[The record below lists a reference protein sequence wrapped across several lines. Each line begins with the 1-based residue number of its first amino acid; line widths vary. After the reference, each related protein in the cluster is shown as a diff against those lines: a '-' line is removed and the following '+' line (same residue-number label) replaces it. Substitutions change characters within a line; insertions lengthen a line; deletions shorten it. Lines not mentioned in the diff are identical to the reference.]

1 MTSGNWLGYAL
12 FSTVAWGVWGA
23 FTGVPSENGFPD
35 TLTYIVW
42 ALTMILPAAWAM
54 HKVGWRLKRDP
65 RSITLGLAIGL
76 LGAGGQLLLFHAVT
90 IGPTYLIFPIVS
102 LSPAVTIVL
111 SFLLLRERTG
121 WLGIAGIALAILSLP
136 LFDYSP
142 QAGAHVGPWFT
153 LALAIMAAWGLQAYY
168 IKLANATM
176 DAESIFAYMTLTA
189 LLLMPVAWSLTD
201 FSKPVY
207 LGLSGPY
214 LAAAIQVLN
223 AVGALLLVYA
233 FRHGKALVVSPLINA
248 GAPLLTTAIAL
259 GVAGAMPGPYKL
271 AAALFA
277 LLGAV
282 LLSLQ
287 PE

>member
-1 MTSGNWLGYAL
+1 MNSGNWLGYAL
-12 FSTVAWGVWGA
+12 FATAAWGVWGA
-23 FTGVPSENGFPD
+23 FTGVPSEHGFPD
-35 TLTYIVW
+35 TLTYVVW

-54 HKVGWRLKRDP
+54 QRVGWRLKRDP
-65 RSITLGLAIGL
+65 RSIALGLTIGV

-90 IGPTYLIFPIVS
+90 LGPTYLIFPIVS

-111 SFLLLRERTG
+111 SFLLLGERTG
-121 WLGIAGIALAILSLP
+121 RLGIAGIVLAIVSLP

-142 QAGAHVGPWFT
+142 EEGAHVGLWFF
-153 LALAIMAAWGLQAYY
+153 LSLGIMAAWGLQAYY
-168 IKLANATM
+168 IKFANATM
-176 DAESIFAYMTLTA
+176 DAESIFAYMALTA
-189 LLLMPVAWSLTD
+189 LLFIPGAWYLTD

-214 LAAAIQVLN
+214 LAAGIQMLN

-233 FRHGKALVVSPLINA
+233 FRYGKAIVVSPLINA

-259 GVAGAMPGPYKL
+259 GLAGTLPGTYKL